1 MNATTVVASTPDTG
15 EQIVFWVCAV
25 LSVVGAIGMLL
36 SKKPVHSALFV
47 ALTMINL
54 AVLYVA
60 LQAPFLGMVQ
70 IIVYTGAVM
79 MLFVFVMMIVGVDAS
94 DSLIETIKGQRISAF
109 VFVIAFAAMLIG
121 AIINGLDGTT
131 DTGLLVANTEYGG
144 NLQGLAKI
152 IFTDYIVA
160 FEVTSALLIIAAIGA
175 MLLAHR
181 ERHTPKASQEQR
193 SKARFTRYAATGEL
207 PGNLPPAGTYAR
219 HNAIDT
225 PALAPDGSVVPES
238 VPVPLQERGN
248 VRPVNVEA
256 EVEVEELSEGNTV
269 VTLED
274 ESATDNGTPG
284 GAGGGEQR

>member
-1 MNATTVVASTPDTG
+1 MSATSLLASGTDVG
-15 EQIVFWVCAV
+15 AEIVFWVCATLCV
-25 LSVVGAIGMLL
+25 IGALGMLL
-36 SKKPVHSALFV
+36 SRKPVHSALFV

-54 AVLYVA
+54 AILYVA

-94 DSLIETIKGQRISAF
+94 DSLIETIRGQRWAAIIL
-109 VFVIAFAAMLIG
+109 VLAFAGLLIG
-121 AIINGLDGTT
+121 AIVNGLSGVPEPS
-131 DTGLLVANTEYGG
+131 LEAANSQYGG
-144 NLQGLAKI
+144 NLQGIAKI

-160 FEVTSALLIIAAIGA
+160 FEVTSALLIIAALGA

-181 ERHTPKASQEQR
+181 ERHTPKPTQEQR
-193 SKARFTRYAATGEL
+193 SIARFARYAATGEL

-238 VPVPLQERGN
+238 VPGPLQER
-248 VRPVNVEA
+248 A
-256 EVEVEELSEGNTV
+256 
-269 VTLED
+269 
-274 ESATDNGTPG
+274 ATCAP
-284 GAGGGEQR
+284 

>member
-1 MNATTVVASTPDTG
+1 MSATSLLASGTDVG
-15 EQIVFWVCAV
+15 AEIVFWVCATLCV
-25 LSVVGAIGMLL
+25 IGALGMLL
-36 SKKPVHSALFV
+36 SRKPVHSALFV

-54 AVLYVA
+54 AILYVA

-94 DSLIETIKGQRISAF
+94 DSLIETIRGQRWAAIIL
-109 VFVIAFAAMLIG
+109 VLAFAGLLIG
-121 AIINGLDGTT
+121 AIVNGLSGVPEPS
-131 DTGLLVANTEYGG
+131 LEAANSQYGG
-144 NLQGLAKI
+144 NLQGIAKI

-160 FEVTSALLIIAAIGA
+160 FEVTSALLIIAALGA

-181 ERHTPKASQEQR
+181 ERHTPKPTQEQR
-193 SKARFTRYAATGEL
+193 SIARFARYAATGEL

-238 VPVPLQERGN
+238 VPGPRQERGN
-248 VRPVNVEA
+248 VRPVDVAA
-256 EVEVEELSEGNTV
+256 EVEVDEISEGHTV
-269 VTLED
+269 VTVDDD
-274 ESATDNGTPG
+274 E
-284 GAGGGEQR
+284 AGERR